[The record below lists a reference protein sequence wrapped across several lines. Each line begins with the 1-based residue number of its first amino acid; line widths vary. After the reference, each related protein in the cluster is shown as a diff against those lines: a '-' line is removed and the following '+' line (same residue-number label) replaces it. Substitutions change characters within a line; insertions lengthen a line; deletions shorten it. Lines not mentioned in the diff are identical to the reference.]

1 MSKPQQCPNCRQG
14 NLEVFFE
21 QASVPVNSCI
31 LLATPEESRA
41 YPRGNI
47 ELGFCSECGFI
58 SNIAFDEKLT
68 EYSSRYEETQGYSP
82 TFNAFH
88 RKLAER
94 VVNDYSLN
102 GKDIIEIGC
111 GKGEFLNLVCQ
122 LGGNRGVGFDPG
134 YVPGRG
140 DVQTPDGVSYIEDFY
155 SEKYANY
162 QGDFVCCKMTLEHI
176 PSTADFLDQVGFSV
190 SKDRGTIIFFQVP
203 DSLRILEECA
213 YEDIYYEHC
222 SYFCAGSLARLFQEH
237 GLEVLKVGTEYDGQY
252 LTIEAR
258 ASSRTVTGNGY
269 ADKQLNDIRG
279 YVKDFSSRYRDK
291 VAKWQKLLS
300 DRSEAGEKVVMWGSG
315 SKGVSFLASLDR
327 PEQIEYV
334 VDINPF
340 RQNHYMSGYGQK
352 IVAPEFLQDYQ
363 PDLVIVMNRIYMD
376 EIGKDLEKR
385 GLRPELLAL

>member
-1 MSKPQQCPNCRQG
+1 M
-14 NLEVFFE
+14 
-21 QASVPVNSCI
+21 
-31 LLATPEESRA
+31 
-41 YPRGNI
+41 
-47 ELGFCSECGFI
+47 LGFCQFCGFI
-58 SNIAFDEKLT
+58 FNTVFDPGLH
-68 EYSSRYEETQGYSP
+68 EYSARYEETQGFSP
-82 TFNAFH
+82 TFNAFS
-88 RKLAER
+88 RSLATHLIDQY
-94 VVNDYSLN
+94 NLYN
-102 GKDIIEIGC
+102 KDIIEIGC
-111 GKGEFLNLVCQ
+111 GKGEFLTLLCE
-122 LGGNRGVGFDPG
+122 LGQNRGVGFDPA
-134 YVPGRG
+134 YISERN
-140 DVQTPDGVSYIEDFY
+140 DGKAKDQIVFIKDFY
-155 SEKYANY
+155 SEKYAHY